1 MTAENQIRSIED
13 RLLTIETRLE
23 GFDTRF
29 NAIDQRL
36 DRLDAR
42 IDSNLKWLMGVIIA
56 TWITT
61 IGAVIGTAVAL

>member
-42 IDSNLKWLMGVIIA
+42 IVSNLKWLMGVIIA
-56 TWITT
+56 TWIPT
-61 IGAVIGTAVAL
+61 IGAIIGTAVAL